1 MLPYKFP
8 LTSGNV
14 TRFFVVFNLVLFL
27 ALGAMVH
34 NSVNAWIMEKR
45 YAMTDLARAMQKRI
59 DAYRFA
65 TWQIYENLAT
75 SAAGS
80 TPSSSLQETRLRPD
94 VYYLEKTRRK
104 TEALIFGS
112 HDSSTLD
119 MTLRMSN
126 YLDTLW
132 GAENPAWSM
141 YFLNGQDNSL
151 IMISTLPLKDMA
163 TRYKESAINT
173 LVDSRRAEMLQQA
186 NALDERESFSPL
198 RHFAWGV
205 RSAG

>member
-34 NSVNAWIMEKR
+34 NSVNAWMTEKR

-59 DAYRFA
+59 DASRFA

-80 TPSSSLQETRLRPD
+80 SPNSNLQETRLRPD
-94 VYYLEKTRRK
+94 VYYLEKNPPQNR
-104 TEALIFGS
+104 
-112 HDSSTLD
+112 STDFRLA
-119 MTLRMSN
+119 R
-126 YLDTLW
+126 
-132 GAENPAWSM
+132 
-141 YFLNGQDNSL
+141 
-151 IMISTLPLKDMA
+151 
-163 TRYKESAINT
+163 
-173 LVDSRRAEMLQQA
+173 
-186 NALDERESFSPL
+186 
-198 RHFAWGV
+198 
-205 RSAG
+205 

>member
-1 MLPYKFP
+1 MLP

-14 TRFFVVFNLVLFL
+14 TRFFVVFNLVPFL
-27 ALGAMVH
+27 GIGAMVH

-141 YFLNGQDNSL
+141 YFLNGHL
-151 IMISTLPLKDMA
+151 
-163 TRYKESAINT
+163 NT
-173 LVDSRRAEMLQQA
+173 LII
-186 NALDERESFSPL
+186 N
-198 RHFAWGV
+198 
-205 RSAG
+205 